1 MGRPPSIKAEDAAK
15 LKADIA
21 SGMKQVEIAKKYGV
35 SRSTVSDIAT
45 GRIYKEIPWPNDK
58 KPVPKRSG
66 GQRKAI
72 EGYDPTDE
80 KIQQLEAEVVH
91 LTEERNQARRA
102 AKSTAKTE
110 GLFRAMA
117 DELTDRIV
125 PVKPLPPVRRVRTA
139 KKRIEEHA
147 VLHLSDGHHDQ
158 IVVPSDCGGMEAY
171 DFPVSC
177 CRAERL
183 VDTTLQWTQR
193 TLSSQF
199 TFPVL
204 NILAYGDHTSGE
216 IHGAATRSYYRDMM
230 RNCIASGKLHAL
242 MYRDFAAHFEQVNV
256 IYVPGNH
263 GRRTRKKDYHGARDN
278 WDYLIAEMAKLYC
291 QDIENV
297 SFLIPNSF
305 SINLDINGVG
315 FNIAHGDDIKSSMG
329 IPWYG
334 LQRRQS
340 RLQALQPLQD
350 GPRVRY
356 YCVGHFH
363 QKGMVGAQDTE
374 TIMNGPWVATDAY
387 AFNSLAAYTEPF
399 QWLHGVNPKYG
410 ISWRMDVKLKDA
422 EREARGPQR
431 YIIDMGE

>member
-1 MGRPPSIKAEDAAK
+1 MSRPPSIKEADAIR

-21 SGMKQVEIAKKYGV
+21 AGMKQKEIAEKYGV
-35 SRSTVSDIAT
+35 SRSLVSDIAT
-45 GRIYKEIPWPNDK
+45 GRVYKSIPWPDG
-58 KPVPKRSG
+58 KPVPKRAG
-66 GQRKAI
+66 GQRKPV
-72 EGYDPTDE
+72 EGFDPTDE
-80 KIQQLEAEVVH
+80 KIQQLTAEVVH
-91 LTEERNQARRA
+91 LTEERNLARRS

-110 GLFRAMA
+110 GLFRAMS
-117 DELTDRIV
+117 DELTDKVI
-125 PVKPLPPVRRVRTA
+125 PVKPLPPVRKPIRDKSVM
-139 KKRIEEHA
+139 IEEHA

-158 IVVPSDCGGMEAY
+158 IVVPSDCGGLESY
-171 DFPVSC
+171 DFRTSC

-183 VDTTLQWTQR
+183 VDSTLQWTQR
-193 TLSSQF
+193 TLGSQF
-199 TFPVL
+199 LFPVL
-204 NILAYGDHTSGE
+204 NVLAYGDHTSGE
-216 IHGAATRSYYRDMM
+216 IHGAATRSYFRHMM
-230 RNCIASGKLHAL
+230 RNCIATGKLHAL
-242 MYRDFAAHFEQVNV
+242 MYRDFAPYFDQVNIV
-256 IYVPGNH
+256 YVPGNH
-263 GRRTRKKDYHGARDN
+263 GRRTQKKDYHGAWDN

-291 QDIENV
+291 QDIKNV

-334 LQRRQS
+334 LQRRQA
-340 RLQALQPLQD
+340 RLQALAPLQE

-387 AFNSLAAYTEPF
+387 AFNSLSAYTEPF

-410 ISWRMDVKLKDA
+410 ISWRMDVKLKDVA
-422 EREARGPQR
+422 REAKGPQR
-431 YIIDMGE
+431 YIINMGE